1 MAPRGRCRWALLLA
15 WLPAGCLSLLV
26 TVQDA
31 ERYTT
36 LFATVI
42 LKCDYSTSAQLQDV
56 VVTWRFK
63 SFCKDPI
70 FDYYSASYQAGLNL
84 HQDPSTDCNDSQR
97 KVRIVIQKYGQKEP
111 MLGVDYQ
118 QRKITIQNRADLVIS
133 EVMWWDHGVYYCTV
147 EAPGDTSGDMDKEV
161 KLIVLRKCLCFSAW
175 VVDTSYSL
183 PPHPKMSPA
192 EERCSV
198 ICCAQVHQHPLS
210 LSVFPTDW
218 LTVILIVLGGL
229 LLFLLIGVCWCQ
241 CCPQYCCC
249 HIPCVCCPT
258 RCCCNEE
265 ALERYRIMKQA
276 QALAPWISPNM
287 FYRGGDRNS
296 QLSSYQLN
304 PLLQRDVSL
313 QNSLPLVQPQAQLSA
328 NKGVLDYLESE
339 IQNLNM
345 SQLQPPSHQRQAVQP
360 SLLSSLSSEIMPPLT
375 DHISIH
381 GSSNSSR
388 PQRAAR
394 TLRTWDYAEEDK
406 RENRRW
412 PLPSSGG
419 SHSSYS
425 REPWDRQQEDHPQRQ
440 RDGYS
445 GRPLHSRRDASPPR
459 QADRG
464 RGSSSSCS
472 FYPEE
477 AKERSSHHR
486 GGRQEPAG
494 RRDYQHNTSRSN
506 SSGQRRHSYSPPS
519 RRGSWSSS
527 EEQVHLPVTNRRR
540 RSRSRE
546 WPEDKP
552 PSYRSLEIIPGQDKK
567 HKGRAGPRS
576 DRGSSHSGRSIVI

>member
-1 MAPRGRCRWALLLA
+1 
-15 WLPAGCLSLLV
+15 AGCLSLLV
-26 TVQDA
+26 TVQDV

-36 LFATVI
+36 LFATVV

-70 FDYYSASYQAGLNL
+70 FDYYSVSYQAGLAL
-84 HQDPSTDCNDSQR
+84 GQDPSDDCNDSQR

-111 MLGVDYQ
+111 VLGIDYQ

-147 EAPGDTSGDMDKEV
+147 EAPGDTSGDADKEV
-161 KLIVLRKCLCFSAW
+161 KLIVL
-175 VVDTSYSL
+175 
-183 PPHPKMSPA
+183 H
-192 EERCSV
+192 
-198 ICCAQVHQHPLS
+198 
-210 LSVFPTDW
+210 W
-218 LTVILIVLGGL
+218 LTVLLIVLGGL
-229 LLFLLIGVCWCQ
+229 LLLLLIGICWCQ

-258 RCCCNEE
+258 RCCCNMEV
-265 ALERYRIMKQA
+265 LERHRFMKQA
-276 QALAPWISPNM
+276 QALAPWISPNV
-287 FYRGGDRNS
+287 FYGGGDRNS

-304 PLLQRDVSL
+304 PLLQQDVSL
-313 QNSLPLVQPQAQLSA
+313 RNSLPLRQPQAQLSP

-345 SQLQPPSHQRQAVQP
+345 AQLRPPSQQRQAVQP
-360 SLLSSLSSEIMPPLT
+360 SLLSSLGSEIMPPPLT

-388 PQRAAR
+388 PQRAAHTPR
-394 TLRTWDYAEEDK
+394 PWDSVAEDR
-406 RENRRW
+406 RENRRQ

-425 REPWDRQQEDHPQRQ
+425 REPWDRQREDHPQRQ
-440 RDGYS
+440 RA
-445 GRPLHSRRDASPPR
+445 GRYNDRPQYSRRGVSPPR
-459 QADRG
+459 G
-464 RGSSSSCS
+464 TERGSSSSGS

-477 AKERSSHHR
+477 AKEHSNHHR
-486 GGRQEPAG
+486 GWRQEPTE
-494 RRDYQHNTSRSN
+494 RQDYQHYTGRSN
-506 SSGQRRHSYSPPS
+506 NSGQRRHSYSPPS

-527 EEQVHLPVTNRRR
+527 EEPARLPAANRRR
-540 RSRSRE
+540 RHRSRE

-552 PSYRSLEIIPGQDKK
+552 PSYRSLDVIPGQDKK
-567 HKGRAGPRS
+567 HKDSARPRS
-576 DRGSSHSGRSIVI
+576 DRGSSHSARSIVI

>member
-1 MAPRGRCRWALLLA
+1 MAPRGRCRWPLLLA

-26 TVQDA
+26 TVQDV

-70 FDYYSASYQAGLNL
+70 FDYYSASYQAGLAL
-84 HQDPSTDCNDSQR
+84 GQDPSDDCNDSQR
-97 KVRIVIQKYGQKEP
+97 KVRIVIQKFGQKDP
-111 MLGVDYQ
+111 VLGIDYQ

-133 EVMWWDHGVYYCTV
+133 EVMWWDHGMYYCTV
-147 EAPGDTSGDMDKEV
+147 EAPGDTSGDADKEV
-161 KLIVLRKCLCFSAW
+161 KLIVL
-175 VVDTSYSL
+175 
-183 PPHPKMSPA
+183 H
-192 EERCSV
+192 
-198 ICCAQVHQHPLS
+198 
-210 LSVFPTDW
+210 W
-218 LTVILIVLGGL
+218 LTVLLIILGGL
-229 LLFLLIGVCWCQ
+229 LLLLLFGICWCQ

-249 HIPCVCCPT
+249 HIQCGCCPT
-258 RCCCNEE
+258 RCCCNQKV
-265 ALERYRIMKQA
+265 LERHRFMKQA
-276 QALAPWISPNM
+276 QALAPWLSPNM
-287 FYRGGDRNS
+287 FYGGADRNS
-296 QLSSYQLN
+296 KLSSYQLN

-313 QNSLPLVQPQAQLSA
+313 QNSLPLVQPQAQLSH
-328 NKGVLDYLESE
+328 NNGVLDYLESE

-345 SQLQPPSHQRQAVQP
+345 SQLRPPSHQRQAVQP
-360 SLLSSLSSEIMPPLT
+360 SLLSSLGSDIVPPPLA
-375 DHISIH
+375 DHVSSSH
-381 GSSNSSR
+381 GSSHSSR

-394 TLRTWDYAEEDK
+394 TPRPWDSAAEDR

-412 PLPSSGG
+412 PLPSSGD

-425 REPWDRQQEDHPQRQ
+425 QEPWDRQRDDHPQRQ
-440 RDGYS
+440 RTGGYN
-445 GRPLHSRRDASPPR
+445 GRPQQSRRDVSPPR
-459 QADRG
+459 QAERG
-464 RGSSSSCS
+464 RSSSSS

-486 GGRQEPAG
+486 GGRQEPGGRREYEHHAG
-494 RRDYQHNTSRSN
+494 RSN
-506 SSGQRRHSYSPPS
+506 YSGQRRHSYSPPS

-527 EEQVHLPVTNRRR
+527 EERVHVPVSNRRQR
-540 RSRSRE
+540 NRRSRE

-552 PSYRSLEIIPGQDKK
+552 PSYRSLEIIPAQDKK
-567 HKGRAGPRS
+567 HKGSAGTRS

>member
-1 MAPRGRCRWALLLA
+1 AVLHLCGMFSTWWKL
-15 WLPAGCLSLLV
+15 GCLSLLV
-26 TVQDA
+26 TVQDV

-70 FDYYSASYQAGLNL
+70 FDYYSVSYQAGLAL
-84 HQDPSTDCNDSQR
+84 GQDPSDDCNDSQR

-111 MLGVDYQ
+111 VLGIDYQ

-147 EAPGDTSGDMDKEV
+147 EAPGDTSGDADKEV
-161 KLIVLRKCLCFSAW
+161 KLIVL
-175 VVDTSYSL
+175 
-183 PPHPKMSPA
+183 H
-192 EERCSV
+192 
-198 ICCAQVHQHPLS
+198 
-210 LSVFPTDW
+210 W
-218 LTVILIVLGGL
+218 LTVLLIILGGL
-229 LLFLLIGVCWCQ
+229 LLLLLIGICWCQ

-265 ALERYRIMKQA
+265 VLERHRFMKQA
-276 QALAPWISPNM
+276 QALAPWMSPNM

-304 PLLQRDVSL
+304 PLLQQDVSL
-313 QNSLPLVQPQAQLSA
+313 QNSLPLVQPQAQLSP

-345 SQLQPPSHQRQAVQP
+345 SQLRPPSHQRQAVQP
-360 SLLSSLSSEIMPPLT
+360 SLLSSLGSEIMPPPLA
-375 DHISIH
+375 DHISSIH

-394 TLRTWDYAEEDK
+394 TPRPWDSAAEDR

-412 PLPSSGG
+412 PLPSSGD

-425 REPWDRQQEDHPQRQ
+425 REPWDRQREDHRQMQRTG
-440 RDGYS
+440 GYN
-445 GRPLHSRRDASPPR
+445 GRPQHSRRDVSPPR
-459 QADRG
+459 QAERG
-464 RGSSSSCS
+464 KSSSSNCS

-477 AKERSSHHR
+477 AKERSSHW
-486 GGRQEPAG
+486 RQEPAG
-494 RRDYQHNTSRSN
+494 RREYQHHTRRSN
-506 SSGQRRHSYSPPS
+506 NSGGRRHSYSPPS

-527 EEQVHLPVTNRRR
+527 EEQVRLPATNRKRR
-540 RSRSRE
+540 HRPRE

-552 PSYRSLEIIPGQDKK
+552 PSYRSLEVIPGQDKK
-567 HKGRAGPRS
+567 HKSSAGPRS